1 MRKNKAVAAVTA
13 LLALVTLFLSA
24 QAVYADDLDDLIDE
38 SPTPTATSSGKSIG
52 EFIKENKEEAPSETP
67 TGTEELP
74 PAESPSIQFEKP
86 ENNHDDPATDFMKN
100 YKPVTKEDMDT
111 AQAALGP
118 VMSIISP
125 VISGGIILMT
135 GALFLVTMLDL
146 IYITIPFTR
155 KALYTPGT
163 SGTGSAMAGAG
174 MGMGMGMGG
183 GVHQSQS
190 AGGFFGRI
198 ARSQW
203 VSDEAVSA
211 VALRG
216 GEAPAQGNQMGGMFG
231 PAMTP
236 AQTENVSTGTVI
248 AKYLRSRI
256 IVMVLLGLS
265 ITLLFSSIFLN
276 FGMDVGGMIIT
287 KLMEW
292 FN

>member
-1 MRKNKAVAAVTA
+1 MRKSKALAAVTA
-13 LLALVTLFLSA
+13 LLALVTMFLSA
-24 QAVYADDLDDLIDE
+24 QSGYADDLDDLIDE
-38 SPTPTATSSGKSIG
+38 TPSPTATSSGKPID
-52 EFIKENKEEAPSETP
+52 EFIKENKEEEPSETP
-67 TGTEELP
+67 TGTEDLP
-74 PAESPSIQFEKP
+74 PAKSPDIQFEKP
-86 ENNHDDPATDFMKN
+86 ENKHDDPATDFMKN
-100 YKPVTKEDMDT
+100 YKPVTKEDMDA

-118 VMSIISP
+118 VLAIISP
-125 VISGGIILMT
+125 IISGGIILMT

-183 GVHQSQS
+183 SPQAQSGS
-190 AGGFFGRI
+190 GFFGRI

-248 AKYLRSRI
+248 AKYLKSRI

>member
-1 MRKNKAVAAVTA
+1 MRKSKALAAVTA
-13 LLALVTLFLSA
+13 LLALVTMFLSA
-24 QAVYADDLDDLIDE
+24 QSGYADDLDDLIDE
-38 SPTPTATSSGKSIG
+38 TPSPTATSSGKSID

-86 ENNHDDPATDFMKN
+86 ENKHDDPATDFMKN
-100 YKPVTKEDMDT
+100 YKPVTKEDMDA

-118 VMSIISP
+118 VLSIISP
-125 VISGGIILMT
+125 IISGGIILMT

-155 KALYTPGT
+155 KALYIPGT

-174 MGMGMGMGG
+174 MGMGMGGAP
-183 GVHQSQS
+183 QSQS
-190 AGGFFGRI
+190 GSGLFGRI

-248 AKYLRSRI
+248 AKYLKSRI